1 MGRPPPACFVTAR
14 TGLQWQSGWGLTLWT
29 ASSACVLDQ
38 CGLRRMQV
46 SLSQWRMAGFSR
58 QGRLERQC
66 LESPSAGAKLNY
78 ILA

>member
-1 MGRPPPACFVTAR
+1 MAVWPG
-14 TGLQWQSGWGLTLWT
+14 TLWV
-29 ASSACVLDQ
+29 ASSACVLGP

-66 LESPSAGAKLNY
+66 LAVLESPSAGAKLDY